1 MIRALSPR
9 LLEQM
14 LLRVNNG
21 QTGSLFEPQ
30 TLQGAVVAAEV

>member
-1 MIRALSPR
+1 MIRALRPR

-21 QTGSLFEPQ
+21 QTGSLFEP
-30 TLQGAVVAAEV
+30 LQGAVVAAQV